1 MNKMPNKN
9 YKEILKL
16 KGMLE
21 EAKIPFYFRDNHFD
35 GYQICYPNKGEER
48 VCSVVEFEGSYGSH
62 SDLLE
67 IMGLLTKTESIDDEV
82 VGYLTAE
89 NVFERIKKHYE
100 GGFND

>member
-1 MNKMPNKN
+1 MPNKN

-16 KGMLE
+16 KEMLE

-35 GYQICYPNKGEER
+35 GYQLCYPDRGEER
-48 VCSVVEFEGSYGSH
+48 VCSIVEFEGSYGSH

-67 IMGLLTKTESIDDEV
+67 IMGLLTESEKVDDEV

-89 NVFERIKKHYE
+89 EVYNRIERHYT
-100 GGFND
+100 GGHYD